1 MSSHKNSTEIYDT
14 FDLVQA
20 LGLSSDKAEELL
32 DICRQNDISSLE
44 LFGSYARGQQTQD
57 SDLDLLVTFSKRK
70 SLIDH
75 IRTEKAFES
84 LLGKKVDLV
93 TERSLSPYIAP
104 MIKKDVMRLYYEK

>member
-1 MSSHKNSTEIYDT
+1 MKSTLANFHGFWCGCGT
-14 FDLVQA
+14 LW
-20 LGLSSDKAEELL
+20 LGLKLRIL
-32 DICRQNDISSLE
+32 

-57 SDLDLLVTFSKRK
+57 SDLDLLVTFSKGK

-93 TERSLSPYIAP
+93 IERSLSPYIAP
-104 MIKKDVMRLYYEK
+104 MIKKDVKRLYYEK

>member
-1 MSSHKNSTEIYDT
+1 MSSHKNVTKIHDT

-20 LGLSSDKAEELL
+20 LGLPRDKVEELL

-57 SDLDLLVTFSKRK
+57 SDLDLLVTFSKGK

-104 MIKKDVMRLYYEK
+104 MIKKDVKRLYYER